1 MVAQHER
8 CHSRKQQVLDL
19 EHYLDVLERK
29 PGAFAGS
36 KPLEQ
41 WRQQGR
47 WPASFDSLW
56 QRLMLRHGR
65 QNGTREMVEVIKLGK
80 KHGYDHLRIAVE
92 AAREL
97 GCADSGAILYLL
109 DTAKLK
115 RKNPE
120 LMDVGELARYERP
133 MPKMND
139 YDLLL
144 KAVTQ

>member
-1 MVAQHER
+1 MATARPVASQFR
-8 CHSRKQQVLDL
+8 
-19 EHYLDVLERK
+19 
-29 PGAFAGS
+29 FA
-36 KPLEQ
+36 LAAADAAA
-41 WRQQGR
+41 W
-47 WPASFDSLW
+47 
-56 QRLMLRHGR
+56 R

-80 KHGYDHLRIAVE
+80 KHGHDHLRIAVE
-92 AAREL
+92 AAGEL

-109 DTAKLK
+109 DTEKLK